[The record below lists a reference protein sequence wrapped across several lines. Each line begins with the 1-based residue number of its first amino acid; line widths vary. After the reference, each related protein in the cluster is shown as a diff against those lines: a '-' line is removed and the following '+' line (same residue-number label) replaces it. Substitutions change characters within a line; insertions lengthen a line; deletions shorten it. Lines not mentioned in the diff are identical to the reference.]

1 MPSNSSLSK
10 GPSPYIA
17 WVNIARTL
25 SLAFAYTIMG
35 RLSDLFGRR
44 WFYLIGNIISLLGI
58 IVSATAQNVD
68 SLIVGAA
75 VAGLGETVQLSFN
88 VALGELVPNKYRP
101 LVISFIFFMTAPFTT
116 FGPTLGMWMNIHGAY
131 LTSNLTMMSSSP
143 LFRLAPKNGMEVLLL
158 HQHCC
163 DFLGNHLALHLLP
176 PSDVPLVAPE
186 KDKETNPGEF
196 GL

>member
-1 MPSNSSLSK
+1 MASNSFWSIVIK

-44 WFYLIGNIISLLGI
+44 YFYLIGNIVSLLGI

-68 SLIVGAA
+68 ALIVGAA
-75 VAGLGETVQLSFN
+75 VCGLGETVQLSFN

-101 LVISFIFFMTAPFTT
+101 AVISFIFLVQAPFTT
-116 FGPTLGMWMNIHGAY
+116 FGPILGASTTL
-131 LTSNLTMMSSSP
+131 
-143 LFRLAPKNGMEVLLL
+143 E
-158 HQHCC
+158 
-163 DFLGNHLALHLLP
+163 
-176 PSDVPLVAPE
+176 
-186 KDKETNPGEF
+186 
-196 GL
+196 